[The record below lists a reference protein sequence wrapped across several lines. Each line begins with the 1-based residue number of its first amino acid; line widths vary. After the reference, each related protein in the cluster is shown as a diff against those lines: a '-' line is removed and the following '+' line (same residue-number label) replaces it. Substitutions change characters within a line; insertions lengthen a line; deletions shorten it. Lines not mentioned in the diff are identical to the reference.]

1 MNIYYNENF
10 ISKDV
15 EKLVEKYGIKD
26 NEKSQMTRKYTLI
39 MDLKDVEEF
48 ENAYKS
54 QIGMLTSLIYI

>member
-54 QIGMLTSLIYI
+54 QIDEKMELEL